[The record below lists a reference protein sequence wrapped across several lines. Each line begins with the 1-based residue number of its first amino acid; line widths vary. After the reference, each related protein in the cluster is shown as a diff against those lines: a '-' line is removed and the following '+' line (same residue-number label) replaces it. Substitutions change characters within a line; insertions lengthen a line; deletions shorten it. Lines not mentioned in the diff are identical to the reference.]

1 MGYSFMAIYVLM
13 ALVLVRFIHGR
24 PAVDESGLNLSMLE
38 SHASKLEDLLIYK
51 PRAISSF
58 VQGSSFPAKPRQKRL
73 SDQRRAELE
82 TLISLSRITGKRS
95 LNVTEGNRPNRKLD
109 PIRIGRRR
117 RFVVNQIP
125 IKLIPIRHVEKLKR
139 DGDPAYP
146 LVS

>member
-1 MGYSFMAIYVLM
+1 MEYSFMTIYVLM
-13 ALVLVRFIHGR
+13 AFVLVTFIHGR

-38 SHASKLEDLLIYK
+38 SHASKLEDLSIYE

-58 VQGSSFPAKPRQKRL
+58 MQGSSFSAKPRQKRL

-82 TLISLSRITGKRS
+82 TLMSLSRITGKRS
-95 LNVTEGNRPNRKLD
+95 LNVTEGNGPNRKLD
-109 PIRIGRRR
+109 LIRIGRRR

-125 IKLIPIRHVEKLKR
+125 IELISIRHVKKLKR
-139 DGDPAYP
+139 GGDPAYP